1 MHGMRN
7 VEVVVQ
13 LDSELA
19 ERWRRGAASSADAAQ
34 LRNVLAQAGATL
46 QLQHPGMP
54 DPELS
59 RWFVAQVRDDDE
71 GARLAVALLALR
83 GIDAAYVKPAAE
95 LPF

>member
-19 ERWRRGAASSADAAQ
+19 ERWRRGAASGTDAAQ

-46 QLQHPGMP
+46 QLQHPGMH